1 MYLSEIIDDFV
12 PAYSIRRHVS
22 RTLVESCSRRARII
36 FFKQTAEIQI
46 SELFWLHL
54 LLFHPFQIFEI
65 MKLPLKS
72 VFVSVVASAF
82 EANHGNKS
90 FGKMRN
96 VIYCAQDPPELT
108 FHTPVRRK
116 QHLSAFSLAFVQR
129 KLIHSALFK

>member
-1 MYLSEIIDDFV
+1 MYRSEIIDDFV

-46 SELFWLHL
+46 SELIWLHI

-72 VFVSVVASAF
+72 SRRA
-82 EANHGNKS
+82 EKRS
-90 FGKMRN
+90 FFR
-96 VIYCAQDPPELT
+96 IDYRDRDC
-108 FHTPVRRK
+108 
-116 QHLSAFSLAFVQR
+116 
-129 KLIHSALFK
+129 